1 IFLPRFSKASTNFFG
16 SEKAILEECN
26 RTLDTSMF
34 VIHPY
39 SVFRS
44 YWLVSVMIVT
54 IVNIIVIPLGAS
66 FFIEEAERSFLW
78 LTFNMVSDVVFI
90 MDLILNFFTGYTSE
104 QTGQSVIVDP
114 RLIRRCYVRTW
125 FFPDLIAVLP
135 VDYVLLFAKIEFS
148 GFHRTSSKYGASR
161 IMRLIKLSRVCS
173 LLRLFRFSR
182 LVRYVYFWDQIY
194 CVTLVDLN
202 RSQGMGRESF
212 CVLVLPLPVSKI
224 TLFLNLTRKGPNTYN
239 CIKSL
244 LVHFTFSLPLL
255 FPLLLSLNEVS
266 WISFGFQQG
275 KPVSQQYSFSVLRA
289 LSHMMSLGY
298 GSTQVPKGITETWI
312 VITSMLTGA
321 ITYALM
327 LAKITAIITNSHGS
341 KRLFSAKYNACKEYL
356 RHHHLPRDLHQR
368 VLDHLHKKYEGRWF
382 NENEILRELSD
393 TLRQDVLSYNCH
405 YLIVNMPWFKDCS
418 QNIINALIQNLKF
431 EVFQSGET
439 IVQEGSVRNKMF
451 FIARGTV
458 VVESVCFK
466 KNLTDGAFFGVCCF
480 LSGGWRV

>member
-1 IFLPRFSKASTNFFG
+1 MQRPLSPSMEAGREQRRKQSSTRTPLSSMEVEKEQRPKRPSLPTPPSPFKEAEWKQELKRSSSVAAFAPKEAPKPHAPAKVVIGVEEEEQPRGNQDSSPKRHFGIFLPRFSKASTNFFG

-104 QTGQSVIVDP
+104 QTGSVIVDP

-135 VDYVLLFAKIEFS
+135 VDYVLLFAKFS

-182 LVRYVYFWDQIY
+182 LVRYVYFWDQAMSVMLIDVERGIFGLEY
-194 CVTLVDLN
+194 
-202 RSQGMGRESF
+202 
-212 CVLVLPLPVSKI
+212 
-224 TLFLNLTRKGPNTYN
+224 
-239 CIKSL
+239 
-244 LVHFTFSLPLL
+244 
-255 FPLLLSLNEVS
+255 LLLREQELQSS
-266 WISFGFQQG
+266 PTQIS
-275 KPVSQQYSFSVLRA
+275 VD
-289 LSHMMSLGY
+289 SH
-298 GSTQVPKGITETWI
+298 E
-312 VITSMLTGA
+312 
-321 ITYALM
+321 
-327 LAKITAIITNSHGS
+327 
-341 KRLFSAKYNACKEYL
+341 
-356 RHHHLPRDLHQR
+356 
-368 VLDHLHKKYEGRWF
+368 
-382 NENEILRELSD
+382 
-393 TLRQDVLSYNCH
+393 
-405 YLIVNMPWFKDCS
+405 
-418 QNIINALIQNLKF
+418 
-431 EVFQSGET
+431 
-439 IVQEGSVRNKMF
+439 QEQ
-451 FIARGTV
+451 
-458 VVESVCFK
+458 
-466 KNLTDGAFFGVCCF
+466 
-480 LSGGWRV
+480 